1 MAQKIVNVG
10 LVGYKFMGKAHSNA
24 YSDVN
29 MFFDLDAKPVMKAI
43 CGRDE
48 KGVKAAAERFGW
60 QSYETS
66 WEKLLKRSDIDLVDI
81 TAPSNAH
88 KEIGIAAAQA
98 GKHVFCEKPLALNLA
113 DAREMLKVVEK
124 AGVKH
129 MINFNYRTAPAIA
142 LAKKIIDEGL
152 LGTIYHFRGVYLQ
165 DWIMDPEFPLV
176 WRLDKSVA
184 GSGSHGD
191 LNAHIIDIARFL
203 IGDFDCVVG
212 MEETFIKERPLT
224 ETGTTGGLTAV
235 ASGGRGEVKV
245 DDATLFLARFA
256 NGAVATFEASR
267 FAAGRRNYNKFEIN
281 GSKGSIAFNLE
292 RMNELEYYNADDPV
306 GLQGFRTIQATD
318 SSHPYMFAWWP
329 PAHIIG
335 YEHTFIH
342 QVYNLLQAISN
353 DKMPSPSFAD
363 GVKCQEVLDAVGKS
377 IQEKRWV
384 KISEM

>member
-1 MAQKIVNVG
+1 MAKKVNVG
-10 LVGYKFMGKAHSNA
+10 LVGYKFMGKAHSHA
-24 YSDVN
+24 YHDVA
-29 MFFDLDAKPVMKAI
+29 MFFDLDVVPVMKAI

-48 KGVKAAAERFGW
+48 KGVKVAAERFGW
-60 QSYETS
+60 ESYETS
-66 WEKLLKRSDIDLVDI
+66 WEKLIKRDDIDLIDI

-88 KEIGIAAAQA
+88 KEIGIASAEA

-113 DAREMLKVVEK
+113 DAREMLKAVEK

-129 MINFNYRTAPAIA
+129 MINFNYRTAPAVA
-142 LAKKIIDEGL
+142 LAKKMIDEGL
-152 LGTIYHFRGVYLQ
+152 LGKIYHFRGVYLQ
-165 DWIMDPEFPLV
+165 DWIISPDFPIV

-203 IGDFDCVVG
+203 VGEFDSVVG

-224 ETGTTGGLTAV
+224 EIGTTGGLHAKAT
-235 ASGGRGEVKV
+235 GGKGEVTV
-245 DDATLFLARFA
+245 DDATLFLARFT
-256 NGAVATFEASR
+256 NGAVATFEATR
-267 FAAGRRNYNKFEIN
+267 FAAGRKNHNRFEIN
-281 GSKGSIAFNLE
+281 GSKGSIVFNLE
-292 RMNELEYYNADDPV
+292 RMNELEYYNVDDPE
-306 GLQGFRTIQATD
+306 GLQGFRVIQATD
-318 SSHPYMFAWWP
+318 PSHPYLHAWWP

-342 QVYNLLQAISN
+342 QVYNLMQAIAN
-353 DKMPSPSFAD
+353 DKMPSPSFVD
-363 GVKCQEVLDAVGKS
+363 GVKCQEVLDAVVKS

>member
-1 MAQKIVNVG
+1 MAKKKVNVG

-24 YSDVN
+24 YSDVA
-29 MFFDLDAKPVMKAI
+29 MFFDLDAAPVMKAI

-60 QSYETS
+60 ESYETS
-66 WEKLLKRSDIDLVDI
+66 WEKLVKRDDIDLVDV

-88 KEIGIAAAQA
+88 KDIGIGAAVA

-113 DAREMLKVVEK
+113 DAREMLKVVQK

-129 MINFNYRTAPAIA
+129 MINFNYRKAPAIA
-142 LAKKIIDEGL
+142 LAKRMIDEGR
-152 LGTIYHFRGVYLQ
+152 LGKIYHFRGVYLQ
-165 DWIMDPEFPLV
+165 DWIIDPQFPIV

-191 LNAHIIDIARFL
+191 LNAHIIDIARYL
-203 IGDFDCVVG
+203 IGEFKSVVG

-224 ETGTTGGLTAV
+224 EVGTTGGLAAKAT
-235 ASGGRGEVKV
+235 GGKGKVTV
-245 DDATLFLARFA
+245 DDATLFLTRFE
-256 NGAVATFEASR
+256 NGALGSFEATR
-267 FAAGRRNYNKFEIN
+267 FAAGRKNHNRFEIN
-281 GSKGSIAFNLE
+281 GSKGSVVFNLE
-292 RMNELEYYNADDPV
+292 RMNELEYYSCDDPE

-318 SSHPYMFAWWP
+318 PSHPYIHAWWP

-342 QVYNLLQAISN
+342 QVYDLMQAIAH
-353 DKMPSPSFAD
+353 DTMPSPSFVD
-363 GVKCQEVLDAVGKS
+363 GVKCQEILDAVVKS
-377 IQEKRWV
+377 IAEKRWV
-384 KISEM
+384 DISEM

>member
-1 MAQKIVNVG
+1 MAKKVNVG
-10 LVGYKFMGKAHSNA
+10 LVGYKFMGKAHSHA
-24 YSDVN
+24 YHDVA
-29 MFFDLDAKPVMKAI
+29 MFFDLDAVPVMKAI

-60 QSYETS
+60 ESYETS
-66 WEKLLKRSDIDLVDI
+66 WEKLIKRDDIDMIDI

-88 KEIGIAAAQA
+88 KEIGIAAAEA

-113 DAREMLKVVEK
+113 DAREMLKAVEK

-129 MINFNYRTAPAIA
+129 MINFNYRTAPAVA
-142 LAKKIIDEGL
+142 LAKKMIDDGL
-152 LGTIYHFRGVYLQ
+152 IGKIYHFRGVYLQ
-165 DWIMDPEFPLV
+165 DWIISPDFPIV
-176 WRLDKSVA
+176 WRLDKNVA

-203 IGDFDCVVG
+203 VGEFDCVVG

-224 ETGTTGGLTAV
+224 EIGTTGGLHAKAT
-235 ASGGRGEVKV
+235 GGKGEVTV
-245 DDATLFLARFA
+245 DDTTLFLARFT
-256 NGAVATFEASR
+256 NGAVATFEATR
-267 FAAGRRNYNKFEIN
+267 FAAGRKNHNRFEIN
-281 GSKGSIAFNLE
+281 GSKGSIVFNLE
-292 RMNELEYYNADDPV
+292 RMNELEYYNVDDPE
-306 GLQGFRTIQATD
+306 GLQGFRVIQATD
-318 SSHPYMFAWWP
+318 PSHPYLHAWWP

-342 QVYNLLQAISN
+342 QVYNLMQAIAN
-353 DKMPSPSFAD
+353 DKMPSPSFVD
-363 GVKCQEVLDAVGKS
+363 GVKCQEVLDAVVKS

>member
-1 MAQKIVNVG
+1 MPKKVNVG
-10 LVGYKFMGKAHSNA
+10 LVGYKFMGKAHSHA
-24 YSDVN
+24 YHDVA
-29 MFFDLDAKPVMKAI
+29 MFFDLDAVPVMKAI

-60 QSYETS
+60 ETYETS
-66 WEKLLKRSDIDLVDI
+66 WEKLVKRDDIDLVDI

-88 KEIGIAAAQA
+88 KEIGIAAAEA

-113 DAREMLKVVEK
+113 DAREMLKAVEK

-129 MINFNYRTAPAIA
+129 MINFNYRTAPAVA
-142 LAKKIIDEGL
+142 LAKKMIDDGL
-152 LGTIYHFRGVYLQ
+152 IGKIYHFRGVYLQ
-165 DWIMDPEFPLV
+165 DWIISPDFPIV
-176 WRLDKSVA
+176 WRLDKNVA

-203 IGDFDCVVG
+203 VGEFDCVVG

-224 ETGTTGGLTAV
+224 EIGTTGGLHAKAT
-235 ASGGRGEVKV
+235 GGKGEVTV
-245 DDATLFLARFA
+245 DDATLFLARFT
-256 NGAVATFEASR
+256 NGAVATFEATR
-267 FAAGRRNYNKFEIN
+267 FAAGRKNHNRFEIN
-281 GSKGSIAFNLE
+281 GSKGSIVFNLE
-292 RMNELEYYNADDPV
+292 RMNELEYYNVDDPE
-306 GLQGFRTIQATD
+306 GLQGFRVIQATD
-318 SSHPYMFAWWP
+318 PSHPYLHAWWP

-342 QVYNLLQAISN
+342 QVYNLMQAIAH
-353 DKMPSPSFAD
+353 DKMPSPSFVD
-363 GVKCQEVLDAVGKS
+363 GVKCQEVLDAVVKS

>member
-1 MAQKIVNVG
+1 MAQKTVNVG

-24 YSDVN
+24 YSDLN
-29 MFFDLDAKPVMKAI
+29 MFFDADAVPVMKAI

-48 KGVKAAAERFGW
+48 KGVKAAAEKFGW
-60 QSYETS
+60 ETYETD
-66 WEKLLKRSDIDLVDI
+66 WKKMAKRDDIDLIDI

-88 KEIGIAAAQA
+88 KEIGIGAIEA

-113 DAREMLKVVEK
+113 DAREMLQAAEE

-142 LAKKIIDEGL
+142 LAKKMIDDGL
-152 LGTIYHFRGVYLQ
+152 LGKIYHFRGVYLQ
-165 DWIMDPEFPLV
+165 DWIIDPEFPIV
-176 WRLDKSVA
+176 WRLDKKVA

-203 IGDFDCVVG
+203 VGDFDSVVG

-224 ETGTTGGLTAV
+224 EVGTTGGLAAKAT
-235 ASGGRGEVKV
+235 GGKGEVTV
-245 DDATLFLARFA
+245 DDATLFLARFV
-256 NGAVATFEASR
+256 NGAVATFEATR
-267 FAAGRRNYNKFEIN
+267 FAAGRRNHNRFEIN
-281 GSKGSIAFNLE
+281 GSKGSVVFNLE
-292 RMNELEYYNADDPV
+292 RMNELEYYNVDDPE

-318 SSHPYMFAWWP
+318 GSHPYMFAWWP

-342 QVYNLLQAISN
+342 QVYNLMQAIAN
-353 DKMPSPSFAD
+353 DKMPSPSFVD

-377 IQEKRWV
+377 IEEKTWV
-384 KISEM
+384 KISDM

>member
-1 MAQKIVNVG
+1 MAKRVNVG
-10 LVGYKFMGKAHSNA
+10 LVGYKFMGKAHSHA
-24 YSDVN
+24 YHDVA
-29 MFFDLDAKPVMKAI
+29 MFFDLDAVPVMKAI

-60 QSYETS
+60 ETYETS
-66 WEKLLKRSDIDLVDI
+66 WEKLVKRDDIDLIDI

-88 KEIGIAAAQA
+88 KEIGIAAAEA

-113 DAREMLKVVEK
+113 DAREMLKAVEK

-129 MINFNYRTAPAIA
+129 MINFNYRTAPAVA
-142 LAKKIIDEGL
+142 LAKKMIDDGL
-152 LGTIYHFRGVYLQ
+152 IGKIYHFRGVYLQ
-165 DWIMDPEFPLV
+165 DWIISPDFPIV

-203 IGDFDCVVG
+203 VGEFDCVVG

-224 ETGTTGGLTAV
+224 EIGTTGGLHAKAT
-235 ASGGRGEVKV
+235 GGKGEVTV
-245 DDATLFLARFA
+245 DDATLFLARFT
-256 NGAVATFEASR
+256 NGAVATFEATR
-267 FAAGRRNYNKFEIN
+267 FAAGRKNHNRFEIN
-281 GSKGSIAFNLE
+281 GSKGSIVFNLE
-292 RMNELEYYNADDPV
+292 RMNELEYYNVDDPE
-306 GLQGFRTIQATD
+306 GLQGFRVIQATD
-318 SSHPYMFAWWP
+318 PSHPYLHAWWP

-342 QVYNLLQAISN
+342 QVYNLMQAIAN
-353 DKMPSPSFAD
+353 DKMPSPSFVD
-363 GVKCQEVLDAVGKS
+363 GVKCQEVLDAVVKS